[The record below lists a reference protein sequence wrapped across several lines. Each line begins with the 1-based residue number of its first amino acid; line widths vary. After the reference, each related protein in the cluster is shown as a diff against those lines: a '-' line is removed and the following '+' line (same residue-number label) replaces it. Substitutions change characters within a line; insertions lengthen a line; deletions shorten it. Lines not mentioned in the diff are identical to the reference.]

1 MKTKTEHRMEKALYK
16 ISEKMYFDFSDNF
29 GYAFQG
35 SPLTMFIYDFEK
47 DTFHDKEVLK
57 IRLWQDKYKIFKRLP
72 SGDYKYLGS
81 TTEASKL
88 YSYIKKACNGH

>member
-1 MKTKTEHRMEKALYK
+1 
-16 ISEKMYFDFSDNF
+16 
-29 GYAFQG
+29 
-35 SPLTMFIYDFEK
+35 
-47 DTFHDKEVLK
+47 LK

-88 YSYIKKACNGH
+88 YSYIKKACNV